1 MLYINKSKIKQLEYI
16 LNILNA
22 QYLISI
28 FHIYKIFVR
37 NLHLLRPQE
46 FWVPCFYIILQRI
59 VKMDILVFF
68 QLKQ

>member
-1 MLYINKSKIKQLEYI
+1 MLYLNKSKIKQLEYI

-46 FWVPCFYIILQRI
+46 FWVPCVYIILQRI